1 MMLAHAKAV
10 LAFHNGGFKGKIG
23 VIQSLEFK
31 YPLNENDPA
40 DIKAAN
46 NEHVLQ
52 NQFLLDATFRGD
64 YAPDTLEC
72 ANRLAA
78 ISGGTIEILD
88 EDLEIMR
95 EAALYND
102 YLALTTTSAVF

>member
-1 MMLAHAKAV
+1 M
-10 LAFHNGGFKGKIG
+10 
-23 VIQSLEFK
+23 
-31 YPLNENDPA
+31 
-40 DIKAAN
+40 
-46 NEHVLQ
+46 LQ

-72 ANRLAA
+72 ANRRPPSRVAP
-78 ISGGTIEILD
+78 SRSLD

-102 YLALTTTSAVF
+102 YGR